1 MEHER
6 RGAVA
11 RLVVRMPRE
20 LVEALDDLGREQ
32 HRGRAD
38 LIRESVARYVDQLAR
53 ERLRDELIAG
63 YREWGEMYCHLRE
76 EQWEPEACEVDAA
89 SPNDQ

>member
-1 MEHER
+1 MEYVR
-6 RGAVA
+6 QGVAA

-20 LVEALDDLGREQ
+20 LIEALDDLGREQ

-38 LIRESVARYVDQLAR
+38 LIRESVARYVEQRAR

-76 EQWEPEACEVDAA
+76 EQWEPQACEMDTA

>member
-1 MEHER
+1 MEQER
-6 RGAVA
+6 SGSVA

-38 LIRESVARYVDQLAR
+38 LIRESVARYLDQRAR
-53 ERLRDELIAG
+53 ERLRDDLIAG
-63 YREWGEMYCHLRE
+63 YREWGEMYCHLRD
-76 EQWEPEACEVDAA
+76 EQWEPLACEADAA
-89 SPNDQ
+89 TPHDQ